1 MISEKKRDSRIL
13 AADLMNDNLD
23 ILDEMDA
30 IDHEE
35 FFLNDSGR
43 KIRLINELMKQ
54 ISNDQAN
61 NIRSAFRKIILL
73 RGILENIRNTGEE

>member
-1 MISEKKRDSRIL
+1 MISEKKRNSRIL
-13 AADLMNDNLD
+13 AADFMNDNLD

-30 IDHEE
+30 IDYEV

-54 ISNDQAN
+54 VSNDQAN
-61 NIRSAFRKIILL
+61 NLRSAFRKMILL
-73 RGILENIRNTGEE
+73 RGILENIRKTGEE

>member
-1 MISEKKRDSRIL
+1 MISEKKRNSRIL
-13 AADLMNDNLD
+13 AADFMNDNLD

-30 IDHEE
+30 IDYEV

-54 ISNDQAN
+54 VSNDQAN
-61 NIRSAFRKIILL
+61 NLRSAFRKMILL